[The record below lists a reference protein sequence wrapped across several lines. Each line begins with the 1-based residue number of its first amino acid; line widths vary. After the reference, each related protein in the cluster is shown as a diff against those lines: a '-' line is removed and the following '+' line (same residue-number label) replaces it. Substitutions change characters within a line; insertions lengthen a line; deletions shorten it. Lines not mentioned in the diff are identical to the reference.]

1 MFNSIFFNK
10 SNKIYNFASGRV
22 LPLSEVGDDVF
33 SQQIMGD
40 GYAIE
45 LDNGRVVSPVAGK
58 VVMVFPTGH
67 AFGIRTK
74 SGVEILIHLGIDTV
88 ELNGEGFQTKVAVG
102 DSVKPGTLL
111 SVLNLDFIRLKGKSL
126 ISPLVFT
133 SGEKIILHKGH
144 ELVTESTED
153 IFEFIK

>member
-1 MFNSIFFNK
+1 MFRSHFFKK
-10 SNKIYNFASGRV
+10 SKKISNFASGFV
-22 LPLSEVGDDVF
+22 IPLNEVPDAVF

-45 LDNGRVVSPVAGK
+45 LSSGTIVSPVYGE
-58 VVMVFPTGH
+58 VIMVFPTGH

-88 ELNGEGFQTKVAVG
+88 ELNGEGFDTKVSVG

-111 SVLNLDFIRLKGKSL
+111 SVMDLERIRQKDKSL
-126 ISPLVFT
+126 VSPLVFT
-133 SGEKIILHKGH
+133 SGEKITLLKGH
-144 ELVTESTED
+144 EIVTETTEN
-153 IFEFIK
+153 IFEFVK